1 MDIQSVI
8 ALILST
14 DIQFVL
20 ALVPNSE
27 LYEPNELY
35 AAALLADEE
44 AAQQFLFS
52 L

>member
-1 MDIQSVI
+1 MDIR
-8 ALILST
+8 
-14 DIQFVL
+14 FVL
-20 ALVPNSE
+20 ALVSDSE
-27 LYEPNELY
+27 LFDSYNELY

>member
-1 MDIQSVI
+1 MDIR
-8 ALILST
+8 
-14 DIQFVL
+14 FVL

-27 LYEPNELY
+27 IFDSYNELY